1 MKKLLRLSFAG
12 LIFAAG
18 FGGTVWL
25 GLTVAE
31 RAGLDLSLPFVT
43 REPGGAFLLTDHTG
57 MPFTQNGLKGQLTLV
72 YLGYTFCPDIC
83 PTHLV
88 DTMQALDRLGPLGAK
103 IRPIFISIDP
113 ERDTVAQLK
122 GYVAHFSDTMI
133 GLTGTPEQVA
143 QAAKVFG
150 ASYRKVDAKSGDS
163 YQMDHSALSYLM
175 GRDGKFLTTVP
186 PNIGPD
192 AMAEKIRKALK
203 AAGET

>member
-1 MKKLLRLSFAG
+1 MKKFLRLSFAG
-12 LIFAAG
+12 SIFAVA

-25 GLTVAE
+25 GLTIAE

-43 REPGGAFLLTDHTG
+43 REPGGAFILTDHTG
-57 MPFTQNGLKGQLTLV
+57 LPFTQNKLKGQPTLI
-72 YLGYTFCPDIC
+72 YFGYTFCPDIC

-88 DTMQALDRLGPLGAK
+88 DTMQALDRLGPLGRK
-103 IRPIFISIDP
+103 IQPIFISIDP
-113 ERDTVAQLK
+113 ERDTVELLK
-122 GYVAHFSDTMI
+122 GYVTHFSDTMI

-175 GRDGKFLTTVP
+175 DRDGNFLTVVP

-192 AMAEKIRKALK
+192 AMAAKIRAALK
-203 AAGET
+203 KAGEV

>member
-1 MKKLLRLSFAG
+1 MKKFLRLSFAG

-57 MPFTQNGLKGQLTLV
+57 MPFTQNKLKGQPTLI
-72 YLGYTFCPDIC
+72 YFGYTFCPDIC

-88 DTMQALDRLGPLGAK
+88 DTMQALDRLGPIGKK
-103 IRPIFISIDP
+103 IQPIFISIDP
-113 ERDTVAQLK
+113 ERDTVALLK

-150 ASYRKVDAKSGDS
+150 ASYRKVNAKSGDS

-175 GRDGKFLTTVP
+175 GRDGQFLTIVP

-192 AMAEKIRKALK
+192 AMAAKIRATLN
-203 AAGET
+203 AAGEV